1 MSNEISVIIPCFNV
15 EQYLEDCLNSV
26 VKQTIFDDL
35 EIICI
40 DDGSTDNTFKILEQ
54 YKFKYANIIVV
65 SQSNKGQSSAR
76 NVGLKLATGKYI
88 GFTDSDDII
97 NEVYYE
103 KLLETIKKNQADLV
117 VCKLVTLYDNGS
129 VDETNAREYRVDDF
143 IKIDSNFDDK
153 IKLFLNDKLSVSPCN
168 KLIKR
173 GMLQASNISFSVGL
187 YNEDM
192 EFGFD
197 IIEASSMIV
206 KCEES
211 IYYYRQRSFSTTK
224 LATLRVLDMLKVTD
238 NIVAKLNSKYPNQ
251 YNYEIDNY
259 KLLFC
264 VYLTLHRVRNA
275 NEDVKIEVIK
285 EVHSYTKDISLLSI
299 LKANHSL
306 RKKVL
311 YAVSKYFPFTLKKLL
326 K

>member
-1 MSNEISVIIPCFNV
+1 MSKKISVIVPSFNV
-15 EQYLEDCLNSV
+15 EQYLEDCLNSL
-26 VKQTIFDDL
+26 VKQTIFYDL
-35 EIICI
+35 EIVCI
-40 DDGSTDNTFKILEQ
+40 DDGSTDNTIKILEQ
-54 YKFKYANIIVV
+54 YKLKYSNIIVV
-65 SQSNKGQSSAR
+65 SQDNQGQSSAR
-76 NVGLKLATGKYI
+76 NAGLKLATGKYI
-88 GFTDSDDII
+88 GFIDSDDII

-103 KLLETIKKNQADLV
+103 NLLDTIEKHQADLV

-129 VDETNAREYRVDDF
+129 VDETNAREYIVDDF
-143 IKIDSNFDDK
+143 VKIDSNFDDK

-173 GMLQASNISFSVGL
+173 TMLQANNTSFSVGL

-197 IIEASSMIV
+197 IIEASNVIV

-211 IYYYRQRSFSTTK
+211 IYYYRQRSSSTTK
-224 LATLRVLDMLKVTD
+224 LATIRVLDMLKVTD

-251 YNYEIDNY
+251 YKFDIDIY

-264 VYLTLHRVRNA
+264 VYLTLHRARNA
-275 NEDVKIEVIK
+275 NEGVKIEVIK
-285 EVHSYTKDISLLSI
+285 EVHNYTKDISLLSI
-299 LKANHSL
+299 LKVNHSL

-311 YAVSKYFPFTLKKLL
+311 YVLSKYFPFMLKKLL

>member
-1 MSNEISVIIPCFNV
+1 MRKKISVIVPCFNV
-15 EQYLEDCLNSV
+15 EEYLEDCLNSL

-35 EIICI
+35 EIVCI
-40 DDGSTDNTFKILEQ
+40 DDGSTDSTLKILEQ
-54 YKFKYANIIVV
+54 YKFKYSNIIVV
-65 SQSNKGQSSAR
+65 SQDNQGQSSAR
-76 NVGLKLATGKYI
+76 NAGLKLATGKYI
-88 GFTDSDDII
+88 GFIDSDDII

-103 KLLETIKKNQADLV
+103 NLVETIEKHQADLV

-129 VDETNAREYRVDDF
+129 VDETNAREYMVDDF
-143 IKIDSNFDDK
+143 VKIDSNFDDK

-173 GMLQASNISFSVGL
+173 SILQANNISFSVGL

-192 EFGFD
+192 ESGFD
-197 IIEASSMIV
+197 IIEASNAIV

-224 LATLRVLDMLKVTD
+224 LATIRVLDMLKVTD
-238 NIVAKLNSKYPNQ
+238 NIVDKLNTKYPNQ
-251 YNYEIDNY
+251 YKLEIDTY

-275 NEDVKIEVIK
+275 NEDVKIKVIK
-285 EVHSYTKDISLLSI
+285 EVHNYTKDISSLSI
-299 LKANHSL
+299 LKVNHSL

-311 YAVSKYFPFTLKKLL
+311 YAVSKYFPFMLKKLL